1 MLERAPTACM
11 AFDHEW
17 RVLYMNA
24 EGERLVQRTASEL
37 LGRTMAEA
45 FPAAV
50 GSVFDDAYRRA
61 AATKTLVY
69 AEDYFAP
76 LDRWMEVAAYPI
88 ALGLAVHFT
97 DVTARHRQTEQ
108 LARRERELARA
119 QQIATVGSWLWHI
132 ADNRVEWSDETY
144 RILGFSADFRP
155 TTTDMAEFIDAHD
168 VERNWIALRA
178 TLDHDVPY
186 DIVLRMRHASGD
198 ERICHA
204 RAEVVRA
211 ADGTAQ
217 QLFGTLQDISAR
229 VRLERRAEQDRRD
242 LDVALR
248 VAKMA
253 NYSWD
258 GRSPTITWSR
268 GYYEM
273 LGLDPATFVPV
284 REEVLALVHPDDIGR
299 LRAESEA
306 AFATGDAMEIQYRM
320 RHADGSWR
328 HIASTARIERDRDGQ
343 LLRLVGSVRDRTDE
357 VRMTE
362 ERVRLER
369 KLLQTQKLES
379 LGVLAGGI
387 AHDFNNLLVGILG
400 NASLAMLSLHDETAP
415 ASAVREPL
423 AEIERAAQ
431 RAAELT
437 QQMLAYA
444 GRGQFVIG
452 AVNLTQLVDEMLSLL
467 RSALS
472 RKAELRL
479 DLARTLPLIN
489 GDATQ
494 LRQIVMNL
502 LTNASDALADGPGV
516 IELRTAVVTVTAA
529 SRVESESGELLPSG
543 EYVTLTVSDTG
554 MGMDAETR
562 ARIFDPFFTTKF
574 TGRGLGLAAA
584 RGIVE
589 GHRGAIRLDSSVGRG
604 TAFTVYLPVAD
615 VSAVGRATAIAQTPW
630 RGSGTVLVIDDEPA
644 VRRVLQTLFRR
655 RGFSVLEA
663 EDGEAGLALFARER
677 ATIQLTLLDL
687 TMPRMDGAETFRRL
701 RQLDPTARIVLMSG
715 YNTQNIT
722 ALFGDSAPDGFVQKP
737 FRVHDLEMAARA
749 VLDR

>member
-1 MLERAPTACM
+1 
-11 AFDHEW
+11 
-17 RVLYMNA
+17 
-24 EGERLVQRTASEL
+24 
-37 LGRTMAEA
+37 
-45 FPAAV
+45 
-50 GSVFDDAYRRA
+50 
-61 AATKTLVY
+61 
-69 AEDYFAP
+69 
-76 LDRWMEVAAYPI
+76 
-88 ALGLAVHFT
+88 
-97 DVTARHRQTEQ
+97 
-108 LARRERELARA
+108 
-119 QQIATVGSWLWHI
+119 
-132 ADNRVEWSDETY
+132 
-144 RILGFSADFRP
+144 
-155 TTTDMAEFIDAHD
+155 
-168 VERNWIALRA
+168 
-178 TLDHDVPY
+178 
-186 DIVLRMRHASGD
+186 
-198 ERICHA
+198 
-204 RAEVVRA
+204 
-211 ADGTAQ
+211 
-217 QLFGTLQDISAR
+217 
-229 VRLERRAEQDRRD
+229 
-242 LDVALR
+242 
-248 VAKMA
+248 
-253 NYSWD
+253 
-258 GRSPTITWSR
+258 
-268 GYYEM
+268 
-273 LGLDPATFVPV
+273 
-284 REEVLALVHPDDIGR
+284 
-299 LRAESEA
+299 
-306 AFATGDAMEIQYRM
+306 
-320 RHADGSWR
+320 
-328 HIASTARIERDRDGQ
+328 
-343 LLRLVGSVRDRTDE
+343 
-357 VRMTE
+357 
-362 ERVRLER
+362 
-369 KLLQTQKLES
+369 
-379 LGVLAGGI
+379 
-387 AHDFNNLLVGILG
+387 
-400 NASLAMLSLHDETAP
+400 
-415 ASAVREPL
+415 VREPL